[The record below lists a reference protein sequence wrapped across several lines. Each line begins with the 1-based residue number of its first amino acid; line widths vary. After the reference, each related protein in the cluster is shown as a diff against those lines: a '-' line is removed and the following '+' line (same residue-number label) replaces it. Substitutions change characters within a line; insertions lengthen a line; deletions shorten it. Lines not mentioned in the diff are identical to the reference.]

1 MSTKINGIDVSKW
14 QGAIDWQRVAA
25 SGVRFAMIRLGTGS
39 PDGSS
44 CTLDPR
50 FDENVEGALAA
61 GLEVGCYLYSYAT
74 SAAGARME
82 AAFAAGRLAKY
93 KGRLCYPVAFD
104 LEDPSQAALGRDA
117 LTGMA
122 DAFCGAI
129 EANGW
134 YAMLYC
140 NKNWATNYLEM
151 AALARYDLWLA
162 EWRDAPSYTGR
173 GFNLW
178 QRSNKGQVPG
188 IAGSVDLDTAYMDFA
203 AVIREKGLNGCR
215 TAPKK
220 SVDQLAAEVIAGK
233 WGNGAERREKLTA
246 AGYDYDAVQ
255 AAVNAKLGSSA
266 APAKKSV
273 DELAAEVIAGKWG
286 NGAERREKLTAAGY
300 DYGAVQAAVNAKLAA
315 AKKSDEEIA
324 KEVLAGAWGN
334 GAERRQK
341 LTAAGYNYDA
351 VQRIVNRLV

>member
-39 PDGSS
+39 PDGSA
-44 CTLDPR
+44 CTLDVR
-50 FDENVEGALAA
+50 FDANVEGALAA

-74 SAAGARME
+74 SVAGARME

-104 LEDPSQAALGRDA
+104 LEDESQAALGRDT

-122 DAFCGAI
+122 DAFCSAI

-140 NKNWATNYLEM
+140 NKNWAEHYLDM

-220 SVDQLAAEVIAGK
+220 RVDQLAAEVIAGQ

-255 AAVNAKLGSSA
+255 AAVNAKRA

-273 DELAAEVIAGKWG
+273 DEIAAEVIAGKWG
-286 NGAERREKLTAAGY
+286 NGADRKTKLEAAGYNYTEVQNAVNKKLGISTKKSNTEIAKEVVAGKWGNGTARRNKLTAAGY
-300 DYGAVQAAVNAKLAA
+300 DYDA
-315 AKKSDEEIA
+315 I
-324 KEVLAGAWGN
+324 
-334 GAERRQK
+334 QK
-341 LTAAGYNYDA
+341 
-351 VQRIVNRLV
+351 IVNTMI